1 MKTNIALTVKTI
13 LKYRNH
19 LNAIFITRFWNQA
32 SSFNLSFIDKN
43 TVLKAI
49 ACLSTTKAS
58 QDFDLLVKILKENAD
73 YFVEIISTE
82 FNDSQL
88 TDDFHNFHLLLNT
101 VMMLIFKNDSRNQ
114 PAFTC
119 SKLTI
124 ETLEQGVK

>member
-1 MKTNIALTVKTI
+1 MYLHQEKKEKNFAYLNETYITVYNLVIPKYENGDKPHLKTNIALTVKTI

-32 SSFNLSFIDKN
+32 SSLNLSFIDKN

-73 YFVEIISTE
+73 YFVEIICT
-82 FNDSQL
+82 
-88 TDDFHNFHLLLNT
+88 
-101 VMMLIFKNDSRNQ
+101 
-114 PAFTC
+114 
-119 SKLTI
+119 
-124 ETLEQGVK
+124 